1 VTVDLRAFL
10 DRGASFEGK
19 VSFSGLLRIDGHLR
33 GTAQSDGTLVV
44 GETGVVHA
52 DLEVGTLLVRGSVT
66 GAVRAQERVEIAPTG
81 RLEGEVETPMLSVQ
95 EGGELQARVA
105 MSAARSRVG
114 GARRH
119 SETKPEPS
127 PP

>member
-1 VTVDLRAFL
+1 MSADLRAFL

-44 GETGVVHA
+44 GETGTVQA

-66 GAVRAQERVEIAPTG
+66 GAVRATERVEIAPTG
-81 RLEGEVETPMLSVQ
+81 RLEGELETPVLSVQ
-95 EGGELQARVA
+95 EGGELQARVS
-105 MSAARSRVG
+105 MSASRARTAA
-114 GARRH
+114 GASATPGER
-119 SETKPEPS
+119 
-127 PP
+127 